1 MRLRAFDYCWCCLL
15 YFLFVVVAARELSF
29 LCQATNGRRSPRG
42 CAEVDRKLPLLRR
55 RAVAEHR
62 TRDRKV
68 AASPM
73 GVAADFCVCLF
84 ACLCE
89 SVCLFACLS
98 ACLLVCLPVYLLV
111 CLSTCLSA
119 YLPVCLPVCLHACL
133 SVYLPVCLP
142 VCLYVPLQ
150 IE

>member
-89 SVCLFACLS
+89 SVCLFACLPACLS
-98 ACLLVCLPVYLLV
+98 ACLPACLPIYLFV
-111 CLSTCLSA
+111 CPSACMHASLST
-119 YLPVCLPVCLHACL
+119 
-133 SVYLPVCLP
+133 CLP